1 VIERVWAGSFTT
13 AGAPAGLELSTG
25 IYFSFVT
32 IATLGYG
39 DVVPVSNSARGIAIV
54 EAVAGQLYLAVMV
67 ARLVSLYVLS
77 RGRE

>member
-1 VIERVWAGSFTT
+1 
-13 AGAPAGLELSTG
+13 
-25 IYFSFVT
+25 VT